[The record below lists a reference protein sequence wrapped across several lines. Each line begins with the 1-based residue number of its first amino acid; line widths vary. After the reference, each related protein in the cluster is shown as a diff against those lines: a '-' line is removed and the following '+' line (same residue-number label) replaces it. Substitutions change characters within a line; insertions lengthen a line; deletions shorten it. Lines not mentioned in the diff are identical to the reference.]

1 MYTSFRRYQV
11 DPSNVDEIIRRVNE
25 GFVPIVSSVAG
36 FIAYQCI
43 DAGGGVVATISVFED
58 KAGAEELT
66 QKAADWVREN
76 LASLVSNPPE
86 ITAGEVK
93 LHKMA

>member
-1 MYTSFRRYQV
+1 MTTG
-11 DPSNVDEIIRRVNE
+11 DDSNPVTVY
-25 GFVPIVSSVAG
+25 VPLCGLIGSSVAG